1 MTTIMVAQEIET
13 QRGEFGDLL
22 SGMSPDMAALYWE
35 GFGEIA
41 ARYRGARD
49 EIRGQRDFAAAVH
62 GLTADA
68 RGDLASQK
76 RDAEIREIPPMPSR
90 QPWATMPTDGSGR
103 VSAAERILYAVTGTL
118 CIAVLLAVAFLVS
131 GAGSSPNA
139 PGADTR
145 RAAQVVSDAD
155 MITQG
160 GYWSWSVADGCARG
174 PVQCHAALR
183 DANAEAAPYG
193 LKVWEDGSISPLGN

>member
-49 EIRGQRDFAAAVH
+49 EIRGQRDFAAAIH

-68 RGDLASQK
+68 RGDLASQE
-76 RDAEIREIPPMPSR
+76 RDAEIREVPPVPSR
-90 QPWATMPTDGSGR
+90 APWATMPTDGSGR
-103 VSAAERILYAVTGTL
+103 VGPAERILYAVTGTL
-118 CIAVLLAVAFLVS
+118 CIAVLLIVGFLVS
-131 GAGSSPNA
+131 GAGSSPDA
-139 PGADTR
+139 PATDSR
-145 RAAQVVSDAD
+145 SAARVVSDAD

-174 PVQCHAALR
+174 PAECHDALR
-183 DANAEAAPYG
+183 DVNAEAAPYG

>member
-1 MTTIMVAQEIET
+1 MTTITVAQEIET

-22 SGMSPDMAALYWE
+22 AGMRPDMAAHYWE

-49 EIRGQRDFAAAVH
+49 ETRGQRDFAAAIH

-68 RGDLASQK
+68 RGDLASQE
-76 RDAEIREIPPMPSR
+76 RAEIREVPPMPSR
-90 QPWATMPTDGSGR
+90 QPWATMPTDGSG
-103 VSAAERILYAVTGTL
+103 AMGPAERILYAVTGTV
-118 CIAVLLAVAFLVS
+118 CVAVLMIVGFLLS
-131 GAGSSPNA
+131 GHAMSADAPDAG
-139 PGADTR
+139 DTR
-145 RAAQVVSDAD
+145 SASQVVSNAD

-160 GYWSWSVADGCARG
+160 GYWSWQAADACGRGHTECAATLRE
-174 PVQCHAALR
+174 VNMAASQ
-183 DANAEAAPYG
+183 YG